1 MQSNDARIL
10 RGAAVPTAVAGVLAT
25 ATGAFLS
32 GAEGAYSVA
41 LGVFIA
47 AAFFALGLLALGYVN
62 HRWPE
67 LFFGAAMVIYTSQ
80 MGVLFVVLILLRD
93 AAFLHGRAFAAGVLV
108 GTAVWLVGQVRAHM
122 NLKILYVVPESSS
135 SSSGGP
141 M

>member
-10 RGAAVPTAVAGVLAT
+10 RGAAVPTAVAGVVAT
-25 ATGAFLS
+25 AAGAFLA
-32 GAEGAYSVA
+32 GTEGALSVA

-47 AAFFALGLLALGYVN
+47 AAFFALGLIALGYVN

-67 LFFGAAMVIYTSQ
+67 LFFGAAMVIYTTQ

-93 AAFLHGRAFAAGVLV
+93 ASFLHGRSFAIGVMV
-108 GTAVWLVGQVRAHM
+108 GTAVWLAGQVRAHLR
-122 NLKILYVVPESSS
+122 LKIPYVVPESSTA
-135 SSSGGP
+135 SSGGP